1 MIKINM
7 LKDFDAYMKSVGMLE
22 DREGLLESVS
32 YLSLDESHILLALLL
47 MQIKTGK
54 APSQQD
60 FDEMVAS
67 YEALTQEIRETPGFF
82 L

>member
-7 LKDFDAYMKSVGMLE
+7 LKDFDAYMKSVEMLE
-22 DREGLLESVS
+22 DREGLLERVS
-32 YLSLDESHILLALLL
+32 YLSLDESHILLTLLL
-47 MQIKTGK
+47 MQTKSGRV
-54 APSQQD
+54 PSQQD
-60 FDEMVAS
+60 FDELVTS